1 MTNAPQIE
9 IPLYQSHKKI
19 HALKV
24 KALDPNPDVPGEY
37 LLTPEEPGYA
47 PFMVSRDYVNRHNA
61 QVGGYYV
68 TYEDG
73 YESWS
78 PAEAFESGYTRI

>member
-1 MTNAPQIE
+1 MNAIE
-9 IPLYQSHKKI
+9 LPSYQSHKTV
-19 HALKV
+19 HALKI
-24 KALDPNPDVPGEY
+24 KALEPHPEHPGEY
-37 LLTPEEPGYA
+37 LLTPEDSTYA
-47 PFMVSRDYVNRHNA
+47 PFMVSREYVNKHNPS
-61 QVGGYYV
+61 VGGYYV